1 MHEPRCQ
8 RQRSPARRAVL
19 VRPPSAAGSRSLT
32 LLLPLAS
39 RGSPRTT
46 HKKVLRN
53 SCKRCSACV
62 SGKQCRCTARRSAD
76 RPSSQ
81 TDERHRRPPPEAANR
96 SAGALSARTRRRRI
110 VQSSQKAALQ
120 QFRSTAVSTAKT
132 CCRALYSAHSLS
144 RACCRALQLY
154 SALQR
159 STFYSS
165 TASTLYSA
173 LQSPSATIPTKS
185 PCHRE
190 AGPRVPNLHRVRAGR
205 PFIR

>member
-1 MHEPRCQ
+1 MPSSCHMIMHAPRCQ

-19 VRPPSAAGSRSLT
+19 VRPPSAAESRSLT

-46 HKKVLRN
+46 QEGVLRN

-96 SAGALSARTRRRRI
+96 SAGALSARRRRRRI
-110 VQSSQKAALQ
+110 VQSSQKALYSRFALQ
-120 QFRSTAVSTAKT
+120 LFLQRKRVVERSTAHTPCPAPAVE
-132 CCRALYSAHSLS
+132 LYS
-144 RACCRALQLY
+144 ALQLY
-154 SALQR
+154 SALH
-159 STFYSS
+159 S
-165 TASTLYSA
+165 TALQPLHSTALYNPP
-173 LQSPSATIPTKS
+173 L
-185 PCHRE
+185 R
-190 AGPRVPNLHRVRAGR
+190 
-205 PFIR
+205 